1 MEHHVPVNSRA
12 KLNAAPQ
19 ALAGQPRP
27 MRCACICK
35 LNNILCAVRTCT
47 YMYMYMYT
55 VHVTMRRGDVTCS
68 KKFNM
73 AHLRRD
79 SRLAAKQDLLCDS
92 VSPISVY
99 F

>member
-27 MRCACICK
+27 IRCACM
-35 LNNILCAVRTCT
+35 RTYHT
-47 YMYMYMYT
+47 YIYIYAQGT
-55 VHVTMRRGDVTCS
+55 VHVTMRRGDMF
-68 KKFNM
+68 KKVM
-73 AHLRRD
+73 AHLLRD